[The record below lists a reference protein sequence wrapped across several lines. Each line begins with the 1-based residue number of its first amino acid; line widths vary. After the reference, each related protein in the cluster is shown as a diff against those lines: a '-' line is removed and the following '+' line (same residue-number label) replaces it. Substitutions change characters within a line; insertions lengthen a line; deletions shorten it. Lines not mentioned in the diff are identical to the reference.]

1 MGSVHLVMEVPE
13 KKPDKDVIYTLRCA
27 HQKQAQLIMLADQ
40 KAQILS
46 GLVLVVLTLLG
57 TRLIY
62 MNTDGLL
69 DGFHGF
75 SVGVFCLFFAAEVIA
90 ISLGILVVMPR
101 LPPKMRDQN
110 IEKIQNPLFFG
121 SFAEFE
127 EDAYLDHVSE
137 NIVCNDSARRYLAK
151 DIYQGG
157 IVLSGN
163 YRKLRHAYC
172 YALIGFLFLVIGFVS
187 LILL

>member
-1 MGSVHLVMEVPE
+1 MEILD
-13 KKPDKDVIYTLRCA
+13 KKPDKYVIYTLRFA
-27 HQKQAQLIMLADQ
+27 DQKQAQLVMLADQ
-40 KAQILS
+40 KAQVLS

-62 MNTDGLL
+62 KNTDGLL

-101 LPPKMRDQN
+101 LPPKMRNQN

-137 NIVCNDSARRYLAK
+137 KIVCNDSARRYLAK

-157 IVLSGN
+157 IVLSGK

>member
-1 MGSVHLVMEVPE
+1 MDSVE

-27 HQKQAQLIMLADQ
+27 HQKQAQLILLADQ

-62 MNTDGLL
+62 MNTDGFFDAMNPFTIAFLL
-69 DGFHGF
+69 
-75 SVGVFCLFFAAEVIA
+75 LFFAAEVVA

-101 LPPKMRDQN
+101 IPSKQKEVGN
-110 IEKIQNPLFFG
+110 IENIQNPLFFG
-121 SFAEFE
+121 AFANFE
-127 EDAYLDHVSE
+127 QEEYLDHVAD

-157 IVLSGN
+157 MVLSEQYKKLCYA
-163 YRKLRHAYC
+163 YR
-172 YALIGFLFLVIGFVS
+172 YALIGFIFLVLTFVS
-187 LILL
+187 VFVF

>member
-1 MGSVHLVMEVPE
+1 METSE

-69 DGFHGF
+69 DGFYGI

-90 ISLGILVVMPR
+90 ISLGILVVIPR
-101 LPPKMRDQN
+101 LPPKMRNQN

-121 SFAEFE
+121 AFADFE
-127 EDAYLDHVSE
+127 EDTYLDHVSE
-137 NIVCNDSARRYLAK
+137 NIVCNDLARRYLAK
-151 DIYQGG
+151 DFYQGG
-157 IVLSGN
+157 IILSDK
-163 YRKLRHAYC
+163 YLKLRHAYC
-172 YALIGFLFLVIGFVS
+172 YALIGFFFLVICFVS

>member
-1 MGSVHLVMEVPE
+1 MEILD
-13 KKPDKDVIYTLRCA
+13 KKPDKYVIYTLRFA
-27 HQKQAQLIMLADQ
+27 DQKQAQLVMLADQ
-40 KAQILS
+40 KAQVLS

-75 SVGVFCLFFAAEVIA
+75 SVGVFCLFFAAEVTA

-101 LPPKMRDQN
+101 LPPKIKDQN
-110 IEKIQNPLFFG
+110 IEKIQDQLFFG
-121 SFAEFE
+121 TIAELE
-127 EDAYLDHVSE
+127 EDTYLYHVLE
-137 NIVCNDSARRYLAK
+137 NIVCKDSARRYLAK

-157 IVLSGN
+157 IVLSGK
-163 YRKLRHAYC
+163 YCKLRHAYR
-172 YALIGFLFLVIGFVS
+172 YAVIGFVS

>member
-75 SVGVFCLFFAAEVIA
+75 SVGVFCPYLYL
-90 ISLGILVVMPR
+90 SLV
-101 LPPKMRDQN
+101 
-110 IEKIQNPLFFG
+110 
-121 SFAEFE
+121 
-127 EDAYLDHVSE
+127 
-137 NIVCNDSARRYLAK
+137 
-151 DIYQGG
+151 
-157 IVLSGN
+157 
-163 YRKLRHAYC
+163 
-172 YALIGFLFLVIGFVS
+172 
-187 LILL
+187 